1 MRVPT
6 IRRRFASVCAGPA
19 GGAPTL
25 GGRRLGTRRPQ
36 IPQPHQ
42 VIRRGGEGELPIH
55 PLDAAVPELAQPAD
69 GLQPPKDLF
78 DELPFALTDVIAR
91 MPRRPAIDRTP
102 LRQFSGDGRGYW
114 EGDTLVVESTNFNG
128 ELTMIGTEPERLVE
142 RFSRLGDTI
151 QYEFTVDDP
160 NMWSTTWTARVPLRQ
175 TDDPLFE
182 YACHEGNYSVENMLR
197 IARGADRAV
206 R

>member
-1 MRVPT
+1 VYNVH
-6 IRRRFASVCAGPA
+6 A
-19 GGAPTL
+19 
-25 GGRRLGTRRPQ
+25 
-36 IPQPHQ
+36 
-42 VIRRGGEGELPIH
+42 
-55 PLDAAVPELAQPAD
+55 LDTAMPELAQPAD

-197 IARGADRAV
+197 IARGADRAG